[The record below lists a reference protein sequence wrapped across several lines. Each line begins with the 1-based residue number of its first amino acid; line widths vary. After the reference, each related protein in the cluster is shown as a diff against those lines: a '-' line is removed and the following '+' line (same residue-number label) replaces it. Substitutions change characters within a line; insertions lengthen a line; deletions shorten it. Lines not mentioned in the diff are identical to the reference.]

1 MAWLGLYPSRCASVI
16 IRVGMARGFS
26 IRWGT
31 GECGARGGL
40 GGQQVAGR
48 CLAGLR
54 AGEDCSTETLHLNK
68 TKSMGRLL
76 DVATP
81 RLDGLILRAA
91 AAAVTPTRR
100 RGDDRRGRTLRG
112 SQARSGRRIPPSAP
126 PRARPPHHILRP
138 SLPARGTA
146 RCGATRDIC
155 RSARVLLIRACRIH
169 HPTTAQRLSLS
180 VPSIDNFL
188 VSDVILVSKKAR
200 TALCSAS
207 QENRRIT

>member
-54 AGEDCSTETLHLNK
+54 AREDCSTETLHLNK
-68 TKSMGRLL
+68 IKSMGRLL
-76 DVATP
+76 DVVCSSQQRGPTTPGP
-81 RLDGLILRAA
+81 RLDGLILRVA

-112 SQARSGRRIPPSAP
+112 SQARSCRRLPPSAP
-126 PRARPPHHILRP
+126 PRAAATRKPQPRGRDVVGSAVFSGTQTAARPPRRTGSRRMKGITS
-138 SLPARGTA
+138 SL
-146 RCGATRDIC
+146 
-155 RSARVLLIRACRIH
+155 
-169 HPTTAQRLSLS
+169 RLSGQE
-180 VPSIDNFL
+180 
-188 VSDVILVSKKAR
+188 AR
-200 TALCSAS
+200 PAAVQYATCAS
-207 QENRRIT
+207 GQGCC